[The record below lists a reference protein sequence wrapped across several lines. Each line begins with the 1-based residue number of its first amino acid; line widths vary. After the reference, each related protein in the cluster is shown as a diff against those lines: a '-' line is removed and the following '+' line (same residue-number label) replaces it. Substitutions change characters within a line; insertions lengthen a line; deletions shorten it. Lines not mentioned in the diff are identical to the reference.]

1 MAGSYNTES
10 NKTFNHPKE
19 VSTQSTPDTSKAN
32 MVLEHSTSKKAIK
45 YSSVLDV
52 LIMEEEG
59 NVTPTAEVKKRS
71 PRNRTVG
78 RE

>member
-52 LIMEEEG
+52 LIMEEEV
-59 NVTPTAEVKKRS
+59 NITPKSTINRHHLETAQ
-71 PRNRTVG
+71 
-78 RE
+78 